1 MKIHDL
7 KIDPEYFD
15 DVITGEKRF
24 EVRKND
30 RNYKKGDLL
39 NLQEYDRGKK
49 EYTGRKTLIP
59 VRYILDNQEYLREG
73 FVILGL

>member
-1 MKIHDL
+1 MKIHEL

-30 RNYKKGDLL
+30 RDYKKGDLL
-39 NLQEYDRGKK
+39 NLQEYDRKSK
-49 EYTGRKTLIP
+49 IYTGRKILIP
-59 VRYILDNQEYLREG
+59 VRYILDNQEFLREG
-73 FVILGL
+73 YVILGL